1 MLSDLAKILI
11 LRTVPMFAQT
21 SDAVLASIADL
32 LREQDVPAGQTIIRK
47 GDVGDCMFII
57 VEGVVR
63 VHDGEHTLNYLSR
76 RDVFG
81 ELAVLDAEAR
91 SVSVTAVAPTRLLLL
106 EQAALYGL
114 MNSHIEV
121 AHGLFHVL
129 CARLRGEV
137 RESTE
142 EFRYLQQF
150 ARVTAAAA
158 AVEAG
163 IFEVASLDDIA
174 QRSDALGQLAR
185 IFQRMAR
192 QVYVREQQLEQQVQE
207 LRIEVNQAQS
217 RDQVRDITES
227 EFFVELQHK
236 AQSLRQ
242 HHQDDDNH
250 ETPTSSERQLFQG
263 GGTMGSRLN

>member
-1 MLSDLAKILI
+1 MLSEIEKILI

-21 SDAVLASIADL
+21 PNAVLASVAGL
-32 LREQDVPAGQTIIRK
+32 LREQDVLAGQTIIRK
-47 GDVGDCMFII
+47 GDVGDCMFIL
-57 VEGVVR
+57 VEGLVR
-63 VHDGEHTLNYLSR
+63 VHDGEHTLNYLGG

-121 AHGLFHVL
+121 VHGLFHVL
-129 CARLRGEV
+129 CDRLRGKV
-137 RESTE
+137 RESAE

-163 IFEVASLDDIA
+163 IFEVESLDDIA
-174 QRSDALGQLAR
+174 QRSDELGQLAR
-185 IFQRMAR
+185 MFQRMAHE
-192 QVYVREQQLEQQVQE
+192 VCVREQQLEQQVQE

-217 RDQVRDITES
+217 REQVQDITES

-236 AQSLRQ
+236 VQSLR
-242 HHQDDDNH
+242 HHQEGDND
-250 ETPTSSERQLFQG
+250 EPPPSAERQPE
-263 GGTMGSRLN
+263 